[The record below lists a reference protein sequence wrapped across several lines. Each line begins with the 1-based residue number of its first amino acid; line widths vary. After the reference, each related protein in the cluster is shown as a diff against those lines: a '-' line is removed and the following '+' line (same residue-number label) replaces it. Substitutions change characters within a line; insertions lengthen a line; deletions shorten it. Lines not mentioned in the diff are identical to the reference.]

1 MLRYNR
7 ILGFLLLICFWNV
20 HSVVAQ
26 SYLARNGYVEFL
38 SEAPQEDVLGKS
50 SFLVGRI
57 SLTDNE
63 VDFYVD
69 LKTLKTGIKYRDE
82 HLRENYLETDKFP
95 YAEFF
100 GSFVEL
106 PDTSL
111 NNVQN
116 VTVKGDFKVH
126 GVTREVEVTGT
137 IQFLKNGNV
146 YVKANWPLQ
155 LSDYDIPIPKVLNY
169 RLSNDLTL
177 TIDIILKK
185 RSQ

>member
-1 MLRYNR
+1 MGRFNR
-7 ILGFLLLICFWNV
+7 IFGVFLILCLWGVNEIL
-20 HSVVAQ
+20 AQ
-26 SYLARNGYVEFL
+26 SYLSRNGYVEFL

-50 SFLVGRI
+50 NFLVGRI

-69 LKTLKTGIKYRDE
+69 ARTLKTGITYRDE
-82 HLRENYLETDKFP
+82 HLQENYIETDKFP

-100 GSFVEL
+100 GSFTEKPDPSSEEVQDVKVEG
-106 PDTSL
+106 
-111 NNVQN
+111 N
-116 VTVKGDFKVH
+116 FKVH
-126 GVTREVEVTGT
+126 GVENPVTIIGT
-137 IQFLKNGNV
+137 VQFLKNGNL
-146 YVKANWPLQ
+146 YIKANWPLQ

-177 TIDIILKK
+177 TVDIILEK